1 MPSAHI
7 LKCCHPN
14 TQYVGEES
22 AQVFGQRLSV
32 LVPLDRPVVNDD
44 GHASESLMLEFMCQN
59 SCTTGI
65 NRKSTAVVFTLE
77 NDRLVNR

>member
-1 MPSAHI
+1 MPPAHI

-14 TQYVGEES
+14 TQYVGIENG
-22 AQVFGQRLSV
+22 QLFGQRLSV
-32 LVPLDRPVVNDD
+32 FVPLGRSAVNEE
-44 GHASESLMLEFMCQN
+44 GFASESLMLEFMCQN

-77 NDRLVNR
+77 NER